1 MYRFVICVDLEASS
15 LEDAYSRLCAA
26 MGKVEV
32 STQGSIQWESTDE
45 AYDPDG
51 FEVDAD
57 KLSDARMAV
66 LGRNG

>member
-1 MYRFVICVDLEASS
+1 MYRFVVCIDIEAGNLEG
-15 LEDAYSRLCAA
+15 AYSRLCAA